1 VNRTIRTFAAGVVAA
16 VAAVL
21 LPAGVAH
28 AATPPPSTT
37 CSSSTAVKV
46 STAAALTKALAAAV
60 PGTMITLAPGT
71 YAGTFVARAKG
82 TSAKPIALCGPRTAV
97 LTAGAIDRG
106 YTVHLDGAAYWQ
118 VSGFTVR
125 GGMKGVMADNAQGN
139 RIEGLLIDGV
149 GDEALHLRTNSSDN
163 LVRANTIQRA
173 GLRTPS
179 IGEGVYVGSAQ
190 SNWCEL
196 TACGPDR
203 SDRNVIEL
211 NAVSATTA
219 EAVDIKEGTT
229 GGILR
234 KNTFTGAGTTAADSW
249 VDVKGNG
256 WTISENTG
264 TTSSVDGFQ
273 VHAVLA
279 GWALD
284 NVFSGN
290 KATVNGTGY
299 GFLVTTNKDRNR
311 VTCTNTVTKA
321 AKGYSNVAC
330 R

>member
-21 LPAGVAH
+21 VPAGVAH
-28 AATPPPSTT
+28 AATPPSTT

-118 VSGFTVR
+118 VSGFNVR

-279 GWALD
+279 GWATC
-284 NVFSGN
+284 SA
-290 KATVNGTGY
+290 ATRPPSTAPATGSSSPP
-299 GFLVTTNKDRNR
+299 TRTA
-311 VTCTNTVTKA
+311 TA
-321 AKGYSNVAC
+321 
-330 R
+330 